1 MNITVK
7 KLAAAVAVTAIALLG
22 TAAPASAA
30 RVEARTVWCC

>member
-7 KLAAAVAVTAIALLG
+7 KLAAALAVTAIALLG

-30 RVEARTVWCC
+30 PTSARTIWCC